1 MQNKKKILLTGG
13 SRGIGK
19 AIYDELKNDYEISI
33 PTKDELD
40 LSSLDS
46 INHYFKSNP
55 KFDILI
61 NNAGINIIKDIES
74 ILDEDIENINQINL
88 IAPLKLIQNC
98 IKYMK
103 RKSGGKIVN
112 ISSIW
117 GVQSK
122 EKRTLYSGTKF
133 GIIGQTKALARELG
147 EYNILIN
154 AICPGFTATQL
165 TIDSLSTKEIED
177 ITKQIP
183 LRRLATPS
191 EIAKSVKFLI
201 SDDNS
206 YITGQT
212 LIVDGGFTA

>member
-1 MQNKKKILLTGG
+1 MKKKVLLTGG

-19 AIYDELKNDYEISI
+19 AIYKELNTEFEVIS
-33 PTKDELD
+33 PTSKELD
-40 LSSLDS
+40 LSSLPS
-46 INHYFKSNP
+46 IQNYFKDNNS
-55 KFDILI
+55 FDILI
-61 NNAGINIIKDIES
+61 NNAGINIIKKIES
-74 ILDEDIENINQINL
+74 ILDKDIEKINQINL
-88 IAPLKLIQNC
+88 VAPLKLIQNC
-98 IKYMK
+98 VKYMK
-103 RKSGGKIVN
+103 KNKFGKIVN

-117 GVQSK
+117 GIKSK
-122 EKRTLYSGTKF
+122 EQRTLYSATKF

-165 TIDSLSTKEIED
+165 TRNSLSTKELD
-177 ITKQIP
+177 IIQNEIP
-183 LRRLATPS
+183 LRRMARPE

-201 SDDNS
+201 SEDNT